1 MSLKIVVLAKQV
13 PDTRNVGKEAMR
25 TDGTINRGALA
36 AVFNPEDLNALE
48 MALSIKDLCNAEV
61 HVLTMG
67 PPRAAEIVREAI
79 FRGADSGAVISDSR
93 FAGSDTLATSYAL
106 SMAIKKLGT
115 VDLVLCGRQAI
126 DGDTAQVGPQ
136 VAEKLNIPQITYAE
150 EALEVTPNTIV
161 VKRRLENGIEVVKT
175 TLPAL
180 ITVQSSAKSCR
191 FRNALRVMKYKY
203 ATSLHEG
210 RFENVSTIFKSKL
223 FQTPE
228 EAAKQAVE
236 NDVHVVGVS
245 SLAAGHLTLVP
256 QIVAELAKLGREDIL
271 VVCGGVIPAQDYDAL
286 YKAGAAAIFG
296 PGTKV
301 ALAASTIVDLL
312 SQRF

>member
-79 FRGADSGAVISDSR
+79 FRGADSGTVISDSR

-106 SMAIKKLGT
+106 SMAIKKLGA

-150 EALEVTPNTIV
+150 EALEVTPNAIV
-161 VKRRLENGIEVVKT
+161 VKRRLENGVEVVKT

-210 RFENVSTIFKSKL
+210 KFDNVSTIFKSKDYL
-223 FQTPE
+223 
-228 EAAKQAVE
+228 
-236 NDVHVVGVS
+236 
-245 SLAAGHLTLVP
+245 
-256 QIVAELAKLGREDIL
+256 QIIEWNAEDINANPQRL
-271 VVCGGVIPAQDYDAL
+271 GLQGSP
-286 YKAGAAAIFG
+286 
-296 PGTKV
+296 TKV
-301 ALAASTIVDLL
+301 KNIESMVLAQKESQMLSNSDEDLMTLTKDLMDTHIL
-312 SQRF
+312 S

>member
-106 SMAIKKLGT
+106 SMAIKKLDFRDELT
-115 VDLVLCGRQAI
+115 VSLGKLLADFYIRQI
-126 DGDTAQVGPQ
+126 
-136 VAEKLNIPQITYAE
+136 
-150 EALEVTPNTIV
+150 
-161 VKRRLENGIEVVKT
+161 
-175 TLPAL
+175 
-180 ITVQSSAKSCR
+180 
-191 FRNALRVMKYKY
+191 
-203 ATSLHEG
+203 
-210 RFENVSTIFKSKL
+210 IFKIL
-223 FQTPE
+223 
-228 EAAKQAVE
+228 AV
-236 NDVHVVGVS
+236 
-245 SLAAGHLTLVP
+245 
-256 QIVAELAKLGREDIL
+256 
-271 VVCGGVIPAQDYDAL
+271 
-286 YKAGAAAIFG
+286 
-296 PGTKV
+296 KV
-301 ALAASTIVDLL
+301 AQILRHGSFFYFLL
-312 SQRF
+312 V